1 MLKVSSG
8 FALRSL
14 KRLPRI
20 VLIGAILLLFAAS
33 GLLLALRYWVLP
45 DIGRYHSDITAV
57 ASQAIGQPVTIGK
70 IEADW
75 RGLRPRLLLTDVR
88 VLDKQGLTAL
98 VLPRVDNVVSW
109 VSLLVAEVRLH
120 SMEFDQPDLL
130 IKRDAQGMLHIA
142 GMTQPGQAADAD
154 WLLRQ
159 PRIVVRNARI
169 TWQDDLRAAPSLEL
183 NNVNLVIENGR
194 FIKNIWPIV
203 DSGLHHRFALHAQP
217 PPELSAQLDVRGE
230 FYGKSF
236 ADLNAWSGQLYT
248 QLDYADVAA
257 WRAWLPLPTALM
269 RGKGALRGWL
279 GFERGKVS
287 QVTVDLALAEVQT
300 QLADDL
306 PPLDLIALHG
316 RAAWANVAHGF
327 EISTQK
333 LSLKLGSGL
342 EIPPT
347 DFYLRLDNTK
357 DGQAASGEVRGNKL
371 DLAKFVSLTD
381 FLPLGSELKQQIA
394 EFAPQGLLSDVQAK
408 WQGGGDKMHYE
419 INARFDDLSIRRV
432 GKLPGFS
439 GLSGYVNGSD
449 ASGSLSLN
457 ARKLTVDAPEI
468 MPQPLAFDTL
478 TAQVGWQMNE
488 RGLEVNFNNVY
499 AANED
504 LSGNLFGSYQTVPQ
518 SPGLIDLTVH
528 LTRAAVRHTAR
539 YIPLAALDSAAHD
552 WLRSA
557 LLDGQADE
565 FGLRLQ
571 GDLNDFPFDGNRE
584 GIFRIKAR
592 AQGVALE
599 YAPEWPRIDNGEVE
613 LLIKGKRLEVN
624 AASAMTVGGR
634 LQKVS
639 VVLPDILSPDLLL
652 QVRGEAVGETAHFLD
667 FIRHSPVRGHI
678 DGFTDGVTVRG
689 NGTLDLRVNI
699 PLRGSNPL
707 TVAGSYRF
715 LGNDVNLGGAVPPLL
730 KTNGKLLFTESSLRT
745 QNVTAQILGGPAT
758 VLVQSGADGMMQ
770 AKVSGR
776 ANLDALRQTMAH
788 PLLHYLR
795 GSSPWQAEITVR
807 KKQLDLLFTSDLIG
821 LTSDLP
827 APFAKRADESMPLRF
842 EKKSMSGKQ
851 DGLSIKYG
859 DLLSAKFQRQES
871 NGNFIIKRGLVSF
884 GDPLA
889 RGTPT
894 GSPPLRGDPLAAG
907 QWPIRNGVWLTGT
920 IPTLALEGWG
930 ALASADDDKSAPIS
944 IAGADLLI
952 QNISGYGYTADGVG
966 IKARE
971 RSGELVAQLAASG
984 INGELR
990 WQPQGNGK
998 LTARFKNLSLEK
1010 IEEKNKEGGVA
1021 FSTPQPPLAPTPPA
1035 AAASVKFPDLDLAA
1049 DSLTLGGKPL
1059 GKLEVLAQQRERDWL
1074 LERLLLTNPDGVLTA
1089 DGKWRTAAGV
1099 EQTQINLKLEISNA
1113 GKILA
1118 RYGYPDSVK
1127 GGSGNLQGELS
1138 WRGGPLAFSYAI
1150 LDGSLKL
1157 DARKGQF
1164 LKIDPGVGKL
1174 LSILSLQAL
1183 PKHLTLD
1190 FADVF
1195 SKGFAFDSIT
1205 GTAQIKQGVLLTD
1218 DFMLDGSA
1226 AKATMS
1232 GQADLNHGTVNLRVR
1247 VLPTVG
1253 NTAAFLGTLAGG
1265 PVVGAGIFLF
1275 NQILRDPLGKLV
1287 SFEYN
1292 ITGDWTDPNVEKV
1305 GANKPA
1311 K

>member
-20 VLIGAILLLFAAS
+20 VLSGAVLLLFAAS

-45 DIGRYHSDITAV
+45 DIGRYHGDITAM
-57 ASQAIGQPVTIGK
+57 ASRAVGQPVTIGK

-75 RGLRPRLLLTDVR
+75 RGIRPRLLLTDVR
-88 VLDKQGLTAL
+88 VLDKQGQTAL
-98 VLPRVDNVVSW
+98 ELPQVDTVVSW

-120 SMEFDQPDLL
+120 SMEFDRPDLL

-142 GMTQPGQAADAD
+142 GMTLPSQEAAQISGQAADAD

-159 PRIVVRNARI
+159 ARIVVRDARI
-169 TWQDDLRAAPSLEL
+169 TWQDDLRAAPSLVL
-183 NNVNLVIENGR
+183 NNVNLVIENGG
-194 FIKNIWPIV
+194 FIENLWPIENIWPIK
-203 DSGLHHRFALHAQP
+203 DGGLHHRFALLAQP

-230 FYGKSF
+230 FYGESF
-236 ADLNAWSGQLYT
+236 ADLDAWSGQLYT

-257 WRAWLPLPTALM
+257 WRAWLPLPTALV

-279 GFERGKVS
+279 GIERGKVI
-287 QVTVDLALAEVQT
+287 QVTVDLALAEVHT

-306 PPLDLIALHG
+306 PPLDVIALHG
-316 RAAWANVAHGF
+316 RAAWSDVAHGWQ
-327 EISTQK
+327 ISTQK

-347 DFYLRLDNTK
+347 DFYLRLNNTK
-357 DGQAASGEVRGNKL
+357 DGQAASGEVRANKL
-371 DLAKFVSLTD
+371 ELAKFVSLTD
-381 FLPLGSELKQQIA
+381 FLPLGSELKQRIA

-408 WQGGGDKMHYE
+408 WKGGGDKMHYE
-419 INARFDDLSIRRV
+419 VNARFDDLSMRRV

-449 ASGSLSLN
+449 ASGSLLLN
-457 ARKLTVDAPEI
+457 ARKLTVDAPQI

-478 TAQVGWQMNE
+478 TAQVGWQMNK
-488 RGLEVNFNNVY
+488 RGLEVNFNNVF

-504 LSGNLFGSYQTVPQ
+504 LAGNLFGSFQVMPQ

-528 LTRAAVRHTAR
+528 LTRAAVRQTAR
-539 YIPLAALDSAAHD
+539 YIPLAALNSAAHD

-557 LLDGQADE
+557 LHDGQADK

-571 GDLNDFPFDGNRE
+571 GDLNDFPFDGNRK
-584 GIFRIKAR
+584 GIFQIKAR

-599 YAPEWPRIDNGEVE
+599 YAPEWPRIDNGDVE
-613 LLIKGKRLEVN
+613 LLINGKRLEVN

-639 VVLPDILSPDLLL
+639 VVLPDILSHDLLL
-652 QVRGEAVGETAHFLD
+652 QVRGQAAGETARFLD
-667 FIRHSPVRGHI
+667 FIQYSPVRGYI
-678 DGFTDGVTVRG
+678 DGFTDGVTARG
-689 NGTLDLRVNI
+689 NGTLDLRVGI
-699 PLRGSNPL
+699 PLRGRNPL

-715 LGNDVNLGGAVPPLL
+715 LDNDVNLGGAVPPLL
-730 KTNGKLLFTESSLRT
+730 ETNGELLFTESSLRT
-745 QNVTAQILGGPAT
+745 RNVTAQILGGPAT

-776 ANLDALRQTMAH
+776 ANIDILRQTMAH
-788 PLLHYLR
+788 PLLHYLH

-807 KKQLDLLFTSDLIG
+807 KKQLDVLFTSDLVG

-827 APFAKRADESMPLRF
+827 APFAKRADESMLLRF
-842 EKKSMSGKQ
+842 EKKSMAGKQ
-851 DGLSIKYG
+851 DSLSLQYG
-859 DLLSAKFQRQES
+859 DLLNAKLLLSEH
-871 NGNFIIKRGLVSF
+871 GGKWDIKRGLVSF
-884 GDPLA
+884 GKP
-889 RGTPT
+889 GK
-894 GSPPLRGDPLAAG
+894 
-907 QWPIRNGVWLTGT
+907 WPDKDGVWLTGT
-920 IPTLALEGWG
+920 LPTLALEGWG

-944 IAGADLLI
+944 ITGADLLI

-966 IKARE
+966 IRARE
-971 RSGELVAQLAASG
+971 RNGVLAAQLASRG
-984 INGELR
+984 INGALW

-1010 IEEKNKEGGVA
+1010 SEEKDKGGA
-1021 FSTPQPPLAPTPPA
+1021 TSAPTPQTPLAPTPPA
-1035 AAASVKFPDLDLAA
+1035 AAASVKFPALDLAV

-1059 GKLEVLAQQRERDWL
+1059 GKLEVLAQQHGRDWW

-1089 DGKWRTAAGV
+1089 DGKWRVAAGV
-1099 EQTQINLKLEISNA
+1099 EQTQLNLKLEISNA
-1113 GKILA
+1113 GEILA
-1118 RYGYPDSVK
+1118 RFGYPDSVK
-1127 GGSGNLQGELS
+1127 GGSGNVQGELS
-1138 WRGGPLAFSYAI
+1138 WRGGPSAFSYAI

-1157 DARKGQF
+1157 DARKGRF
-1164 LKIDPGVGKL
+1164 LKIDPG
-1174 LSILSLQAL
+1174 SA
-1183 PKHLTLD
+1183 
-1190 FADVF
+1190 
-1195 SKGFAFDSIT
+1195 GFAFDSIT
-1205 GTAQIKQGVLLTD
+1205 GTAQIKQGVLLTN
-1218 DFMLDGSA
+1218 DFKLDGSV
-1226 AKATMS
+1226 AKATML
-1232 GQADLNHGTVNLRVR
+1232 GQADLNHETVNLRVHI
-1247 VLPTVG
+1247 VPAIGNTAVG
-1253 NTAAFLGTLAGG
+1253 NTAALLGVLAGG
-1265 PVVGAGIFLF
+1265 PVVGVGVLLF

-1292 ITGDWTDPNVEKV
+1292 ITGDWADPNVEKV
-1305 GANKPA
+1305 GGDKSAE
-1311 K
+1311 

>member
-1 MLKVSSG
+1 MATDSSYCMLITCLRFTG
-8 FALRSL
+8 RSL
-14 KRLPRI
+14 KRLLRI
-20 VLIGAILLLFAAS
+20 VLIAAVLLLFAVS

-45 DIGRYHSDITAV
+45 DIGRYHSDITAI
-57 ASQAIGQPVTIGK
+57 ASQAIGQPVIIGK

-75 RGLRPRLLLTDVR
+75 RGLRPRLLLTNVR
-88 VLDKQGLTAL
+88 VLDKQGQIAL

-120 SMEFDQPDLL
+120 SMEFDRPDLL
-130 IKRDAQGMLHIA
+130 IKRDAQGLLHIA
-142 GMTQPGQAADAD
+142 GMTLPSQDAAQISGQAADAD

-159 PRIVVRNARI
+159 ARIVVRDARI
-169 TWQDDLRAAPSLEL
+169 TWQDDLRAAPSLAL

-194 FIKNIWPIV
+194 FIKSIWSIQ
-203 DSGLHHRFALHAQP
+203 DRGQHHRFALHAQP

-257 WRAWLPLPTALM
+257 WRAWLPLPTALV

-279 GFERGKVS
+279 GIERGKVS
-287 QVTVDLALAEVQT
+287 QVTADLALAEVQT

-316 RAAWANVAHGF
+316 RVAWSAVAHGL

-357 DGQAASGEVRGNKL
+357 DGQAASGEVRANKL
-371 DLAKFVSLTD
+371 ELAKFVSLTD
-381 FLPLGSELKQQIA
+381 FLPLGSELKQRIA
-394 EFAPQGLLSDVQAK
+394 EFAPQGMLSDVQAK

-419 INARFDDLSIRRV
+419 VNAHFDDLSMRRV

-439 GLSGYVNGSD
+439 GLSGYVQGSD
-449 ASGSLSLN
+449 ASGSLLLN

-478 TAQVGWQMNE
+478 TGQAGWQANE
-488 RGLEVNFNNVY
+488 RGLEVNFNNVFV
-499 AANED
+499 ANED
-504 LSGNLFGSYQTVPQ
+504 LAGNLFGSYQTVPQ
-518 SPGLIDLTVH
+518 SPGLIDLTMH

-557 LLDGQADE
+557 LLDGQANE
-565 FGLRLQ
+565 FSLRLQ
-571 GDLNDFPFDGNRE
+571 GDLNDFPFDGNRD
-584 GIFRIKAR
+584 GIFQIKAR

-613 LLIKGKRLEVN
+613 LLINGRRLEVN

-634 LQKVS
+634 LQKIS
-639 VVLPDILSPDLLL
+639 VVLPDILSPNLLL
-652 QVRGEAVGETAHFLD
+652 QVQGHAAGKTARFLD
-667 FIRHSPVRGHI
+667 FIRHSPVRGYI
-678 DGFTDGVTVRG
+678 DGFTDGVTARG
-689 NGTLDLRVNI
+689 NGTLDLRVDI

-715 LGNDVNLGGAVPPLL
+715 IGNDVNLGGAVPPLL
-730 KTNGKLLFTESSLRT
+730 ETNGKLLFTESSLRT
-745 QNVTAQILGGPAT
+745 QNITAQILGSPAT

-770 AKVSGR
+770 AQVSGR
-776 ANLDALRQTMAH
+776 ADMAILRQTMAH
-788 PLLHYLR
+788 PLLHYLH
-795 GSSPWQAEITVR
+795 GGSPWQAEITVR
-807 KKQLDLLFTSDLIG
+807 KKQLDMLFTSDLVG

-827 APFAKRADESMPLRF
+827 APFAKLASEAMPLRF
-842 EKKSMSGKQ
+842 EKKDMRGKQ
-851 DGLSIKYG
+851 DRLSIQYG

-871 NGNFIIKRGLVSF
+871 NGNFIIQRGLVSF
-884 GDPLA
+884 GEQ
-889 RGTPT
+889 
-894 GSPPLRGDPLAAG
+894 G
-907 QWPIRNGVWLTGT
+907 QWPDKDGMWLTGT
-920 IPTLALEGWG
+920 IPALALEGWG
-930 ALASADDDKSAPIS
+930 ALADAIDDKSAPIS

-952 QNISGYGYTADGVG
+952 QNVSGYGYRADGLG
-966 IKARE
+966 IKGHIRA
-971 RSGELVAQLAASG
+971 GVLAAQLASRD

-1010 IEEKNKEGGVA
+1010 SEKKDKGGGVA
-1021 FSTPQPPLAPTPPA
+1021 FPTPQPPLVPTPPA
-1035 AAASVKFPDLDLAA
+1035 ATANVKFPALDLAV
-1049 DSLTLGGKPL
+1049 DNLTLGGKPL
-1059 GKLEVLAQQRERDWL
+1059 GKLEVLAQQHGRDWW
-1074 LERLLLTNPDGVLTA
+1074 LERLHLTNPDGVLAA
-1089 DGKWRTAAGV
+1089 DGKWQVAAAG
-1099 EQTQINLKLEISNA
+1099 EQTKVNFKLEISNA

-1118 RYGYPDSVK
+1118 RSGYPDSVK
-1127 GGSGNLQGELS
+1127 GGSGNMQGELS
-1138 WRGGPLAFSYAI
+1138 WRGGPLTFSYAI

-1190 FADVF
+1190 FADAF
-1195 SKGFAFDSIT
+1195 SAGFTFDSIT
-1205 GTAQIKQGVLLTD
+1205 GTAQIKQGVLLTN

-1232 GQADLNHGTVNLRVR
+1232 GQTDLNHKTVNLRVR

-1253 NTAAFLGTLAGG
+1253 NTAALLGTLAGG
-1265 PVVGAGIFLF
+1265 PIVGVGVLLA
-1275 NQILRDPLGKLV
+1275 NQILRDPLGKLA

-1292 ITGDWTDPNVEKV
+1292 VTGDWANPNVEKV
-1305 GANKPA
+1305 GGNKSA
-1311 K
+1311 E

>member
-1 MLKVSSG
+1 MATDSSYCMLRACLR
-8 FALRSL
+8 FAGRSL

-20 VLIGAILLLFAAS
+20 VLIAAVLLLFAVS

-45 DIGRYHSDITAV
+45 EIGRYHSDITAI
-57 ASQAIGQPVTIGK
+57 ASQAIGQPVIIGK

-88 VLDKQGLTAL
+88 VLDEQGLTAL

-120 SMEFDQPDLL
+120 SMEFERPDLL

-159 PRIVVRNARI
+159 ARIVVRDARI
-169 TWQDDLRAAPSLEL
+169 TWQDDLRAAPSLVL

-194 FIKNIWPIV
+194 SIKNIWPFE
-203 DSGLHHRFALHAQP
+203 DSGLQHRFALHAQP

-230 FYGKSF
+230 FYGESF

-257 WRAWLPLPTALM
+257 WRAWLPLPSALV

-279 GFERGKVS
+279 GFERGKVN
-287 QVTVDLALAEVQT
+287 QVTADLALAEVQT

-306 PPLDLIALHG
+306 PLLDIITLHG
-316 RAAWANVAHGF
+316 RAAWSAVSHGWQ
-327 EISTQK
+327 ISTQQ
-333 LSLKLGSGL
+333 LSLKMGSGL

-347 DFYLRLDNTK
+347 DFYLRLDNAR
-357 DGQAASGEVRGNKL
+357 DGQAASGEVRANQL

-381 FLPLGSELKQQIA
+381 FLPLGSKLKKRIA

-408 WQGGGDKMHYE
+408 WQGGGDKILHYK
-419 INARFDDLSIRRV
+419 INAHFDDLSMRRV

-449 ASGSLSLN
+449 ASGALSLN

-478 TAQVGWQMNE
+478 TGQAGWQTNK

-539 YIPLAALDSAAHD
+539 YIPLAALDSEAHD

-557 LLDGQADE
+557 LLDGQAE
-565 FGLRLQ
+565 ELGLRLQ
-571 GDLNDFPFDGNRE
+571 GDLNDFPFDGKRK
-584 GIFRIKAR
+584 GIFQVR
-592 AQGVALE
+592 AHAKGVALK
-599 YAPEWPRIDNGEVE
+599 YDPEWPRIDNGEVE
-613 LLIKGKRLEVN
+613 LLINGKRLEVN
-624 AASAMTVGGR
+624 AASAMTVGGQ

-652 QVRGEAVGETAHFLD
+652 QVRGRAAGETARFLD
-667 FIRHSPVRGHI
+667 FIQQSPVRGYI
-678 DGFTDGVTVRG
+678 DGFTDGVTARG
-689 NGTLDLRVNI
+689 NGALDLRMDI
-699 PLRGSNPL
+699 PLSSSKPL
-707 TVAGSYRF
+707 TVVGSYRF
-715 LGNDVNLGGAVPPLL
+715 LDNDVNLGGAVPPLL
-730 KTNGKLLFTESSLRT
+730 KTNGELLFTESSLRT
-745 QNVTAQILGGPAT
+745 QNITAQILGGPAT

-770 AKVSGR
+770 TKVSGR
-776 ANLDALRQTMAH
+776 ANLNILRQTMAH
-788 PLLHYLR
+788 PLLNYLH

-807 KKQLDLLFTSDLIG
+807 KKQLDVLFTSDLVG

-827 APFAKRADESMPLRF
+827 APFAKLAPKSMPLRF
-842 EKKSMSGKQ
+842 EKKAMSGKQ
-851 DGLSIKYG
+851 DRLSIQYG
-859 DLLSAKFQRQES
+859 DLLSANFQRQEK

-884 GDPLA
+884 GEP
-889 RGTPT
+889 GQ
-894 GSPPLRGDPLAAG
+894 SPDKD
-907 QWPIRNGVWLTGT
+907 GVWLTGT
-920 IPTLALEGWG
+920 IPALALEGWG
-930 ALASADDDKSAPIS
+930 VLAGAAGDKSAPIS

-966 IKARE
+966 IRARE
-971 RSGELVAQLAASG
+971 RNGVLEAQLAASG

-990 WQPQGNGK
+990 WQPQGNGN

-1010 IEEKNKEGGVA
+1010 SEKQGTGRGVA
-1021 FSTPQPPLAPTPPA
+1021 FSTPQPPLTPTSPA
-1035 AAASVKFPDLDLAA
+1035 AAASIKFPALDLAV

-1059 GKLEVLAQQRERDWL
+1059 GKLEVLAQQQGRDWW

-1089 DGKWRTAAGV
+1089 DGKWRVAAGM
-1099 EQTQINLKLEISNA
+1099 EQTQLNLKLEISNA

-1118 RYGYPDSVK
+1118 RYGYPDSIK
-1127 GGSGNLQGELS
+1127 GGSGNVQGELS
-1138 WRGGPLAFSYAI
+1138 WRGGPSAFSYAI

-1183 PKHLTLD
+1183 PRHLTLD
-1190 FADVF
+1190 FADAF
-1195 SKGFAFDSIT
+1195 SAGFTFDSIT
-1205 GTAQIKQGVLLTD
+1205 GTAQIKRGVLLTD

-1232 GQADLNHGTVNLRVR
+1232 GQADLNQGTVNLRVR

-1253 NTAAFLGTLAGG
+1253 NTAALLGTLAGG
-1265 PVVGAGIFLF
+1265 PVVGVGILLF
-1275 NQILRDPLGKLV
+1275 NKILRDPLGKLV

-1292 ITGDWTDPNVEKV
+1292 ITGDWADPNVEKV
-1305 GANKPA
+1305 GTNKPA
-1311 K
+1311 Q